1 MTVGGTAYD
10 LSEGPTVRLRLPRRP
25 ATEPDPVDAPASSGP
40 TGPTGQPVVERAPEA
55 DATPAATVVLDQHS
69 VWRAAWVVVAVLAL
83 ATFARFV
90 LADGAPVL
98 FTALMAF
105 FAASAMEPAV
115 SRLAGR
121 MPRPIATALVML
133 GVAVLLG
140 AFFLA
145 FGGMLRDQ
153 LTSLVTQAPSLV
165 QSAVEQ
171 ANQRFGLDIDQSSIM
186 DRLNL
191 SSERITALAG
201 QLATGLL
208 GFVTSLLSALLST
221 FAFLLFTFYLSA
233 DAPRLRTWLARLFPP
248 RLQGV
253 VLSMWEIGLVKIGGY
268 VSSRLVLAAI
278 NATAMGVFMWIIDLP
293 YWLPLALWTGL
304 VAQFVP
310 NIGTYV
316 SIVLP
321 VLVGVVSSE
330 PRDGLWVLLYAIA
343 YQQVENI
350 FVEPR
355 ISARAVDVHPAV
367 AFGSAMMG
375 GALFGASG
383 ALLGVPVGATII
395 ALFDLYKR
403 RYEFSEAADA
413 VAVAAAAGEPVEEA
427 ALAGL
432 DDYHI

>member
-1 MTVGGTAYD
+1 M
-10 LSEGPTVRLRLPRRP
+10 RLRLPRRP
-25 ATEPDPVDAPASSGP
+25 ATEPAPADELASPAPGPADASVSSAPAGP
-40 TGPTGQPVVERAPEA
+40 TG
-55 DATPAATVVLDQHS
+55 ATVPERSRASVEPPTATVALDQQS
-69 VWRAAWVVVAVLAL
+69 VWRAAWVVVAVVALAL
-83 ATFARFV
+83 FARFV
-90 LADGAPVL
+90 LKDGAQVL
-98 FTALMAF
+98 FTVVMAF
-105 FAASAMEPAV
+105 FAACAMEPAV
-115 SRLAGR
+115 SRLATR
-121 MPRPIATALVML
+121 MPRPVATALVML
-133 GVAVLLG
+133 GVALLAV

-171 ANQRFGLDIDQSSIM
+171 ANQRFGLDIDQGSIM

-191 SSERITALAG
+191 TSERITALAG
-201 QLATGLL
+201 QVATGLL

-233 DAPRLRTWLARLFPP
+233 DSPRLRTWLARLFPP

-253 VLSMWEIGLVKIGGY
+253 VLSMWEIGLVKVGGY

-278 NATAMGVFMWIIDLP
+278 NAMAMGLFMWFIDLP

-321 VLVGVVSSE
+321 VLVGLVSSE
-330 PRDGLWVLLYAIA
+330 PRDGLWVLIYAIA
-343 YQQVENI
+343 YQQVENV

-367 AFGSAMMG
+367 AFASAMMG

-383 ALLGVPVGATII
+383 ALLGVPVGATIM

-403 RYEFSEAADA
+403 RYEFSEAAEA
-413 VAVAAAAGEPVEEA
+413 VAVAAAAGEPVQESVRAE
-427 ALAGL
+427 L
-432 DDYHI
+432 DHYDI